1 MVDISNFDWGW
12 MNEPIEYDVDGEI
25 QYLYHINQDGSL
37 THMGEYH
44 KQSII
49 KEIFEDKIG

>member
-49 KEIFEDKIG
+49 KEIF